1 MGRGWPTSG
10 EDLISGLRIRS
21 GPGACCCSC
30 WIDSQADVRLS
41 SRACRPPVRWCG
53 RGRERTGKEGGRKP
67 THVALCARCME
78 WRGWPRAA
86 GWAPPS
92 SPSAGSPGMSD
103 RGGGLR
109 PSWAVL
115 DRKPQ
120 MQLSPQRGLACTI
133 LVQLIRPLVSCVG
146 RTGILRV
153 SGEGLFLIP
162 MLGPTSVPSQSAH

>member
-103 RGGGLR
+103 RGGVEAQLGGSRSQATNAAVAPEGTCMYHPCSIDKTTRVLR
-109 PSWAVL
+109 WPDWNFESE
-115 DRKPQ
+115 R
-120 MQLSPQRGLACTI
+120 
-133 LVQLIRPLVSCVG
+133 
-146 RTGILRV
+146 
-153 SGEGLFLIP
+153 
-162 MLGPTSVPSQSAH
+162 